1 MEIAHVEMR
10 GTPHE
15 MGLQHGDQCAALI
28 RDVVAHYGR
37 YQAAGEEVRAAIQSI
52 RATLEAEHAP
62 LLEEMQ
68 GIAAGAELPFED
80 ILNLNT
86 VFDAKG
92 DISSPGPRCTAI
104 GLPQTP
110 DGPLVAKTD
119 DVGLDER
126 AYEVCVRGQPDQGRN
141 FICYA
146 FAGSVWNQGGIN
158 EAGLA
163 VAMTGLQPAG
173 EAYFGGVPS
182 LIFLR
187 QLLLQCDTVD
197 EALAYVHRHP
207 LRIYGCS
214 ITLADPND
222 DQVTVVEDYPALRAT
237 RTSRTQP
244 IVHTNHP
251 IWPETQALAP
261 NQRWQELY
269 SDSEFAE
276 NSQSRFENARRL
288 VGQIPHTIAGLK
300 ELLGNH
306 ADRGAI
312 CQHGQA
318 DLHTSVAMIMVP
330 RRRAM
335 IAAEGYGCDPYVE
348 YTL

>member
-1 MEIAHVEMR
+1 MEIQHVEMR
-10 GTPHE
+10 GAPYE
-15 MGLQHGDQCAALI
+15 MGLQHGDQCTARI
-28 RDVVAHYGR
+28 HDVVEHSGR
-37 YQAAGEEVRAAIQSI
+37 YRAASEGAQAAIQSI
-52 RATLEAEHAP
+52 QATLEAEHAP
-62 LLEEMQ
+62 LLEEMR

-80 ILNLNT
+80 ILHLNT

-92 DISSPGPRCTAI
+92 DVSTLAPRCTAI

-126 AYEVCVRGQPDQGRN
+126 AYEVCFRVVPDRGWG

-158 EAGLA
+158 GAGLA

-173 EAYFGGVPS
+173 EPYLGGVPS

-187 QLLLQCDTVD
+187 QLLVQCDTVD
-197 EALAYVHRHP
+197 EALTYVHRHP

-222 DQVTVVEDYPALRAT
+222 DQVTVVEDYPALRAS
-237 RTSRTQP
+237 RTSRARPT
-244 IVHTNHP
+244 VHTNHP
-251 IWPETQALAP
+251 IWPETLALAP

-288 VGQIPHTIAGLK
+288 VGQIPHTIEGLK

-306 ADRGAI
+306 AERGAI